1 MRKKNKL
8 DDITYLQGLT
18 NAEDD
23 TEATVNGGLDLTG
36 NELFQKSVHFDHFP
50 LPRIANATDVPRPTP
65 SG

>member
-36 NELFQKSVHFDHFP
+36 NELSQKLVYSI
-50 LPRIANATDVPRPTP
+50 L
-65 SG
+65 S

>member
-8 DDITYLQGLT
+8 DDITYLESLA

-36 NELFQKSVHFDHFP
+36 NELSQKLVYSI
-50 LPRIANATDVPRPTP
+50 L
-65 SG
+65 S